1 MTPRIKVIIEKTNT
15 GYSAYAPDEQGI
27 AMTTA
32 GKTFEEIKENFLEV
46 VEMSV
51 EYYQEKQQ
59 WEDAERLQNA
69 KLDFYIDVEQF
80 FEYFYMINKT
90 AFARF
95 IGLNESQMRKWSKGI
110 VPISDKKALQIQKG
124 LHNLADDLKA
134 VHFV

>member
-1 MTPRIKVIIEKTNT
+1 MTPRIKVIIEKTST
-15 GYSAYAPDEQGI
+15 GYSAYAPDEKDV

-51 EYYQEKQQ
+51 EYYEEKQKLA
-59 WEDAERLQNA
+59 DAERLRNA
-69 KLDFYIDVEQF
+69 QLDYYIDVEQF

-95 IGLNESQMRKWSKGI
+95 IGVNESQMRKWSKGL
-110 VPISDKKALQIQKG
+110 VPLSDKKAVQIQKG

>member
-80 FEYFYMINKT
+80 FEYFPHLKYFWHKS
-90 AFARF
+90 
-95 IGLNESQMRKWSKGI
+95 LNHFYCHFF
-110 VPISDKKALQIQKG
+110 LQNF
-124 LHNLADDLKA
+124 L
-134 VHFV
+134 

>member
-1 MTPRIKVIIEKTNT
+1 
-15 GYSAYAPDEQGI
+15 
-27 AMTTA
+27 MTTA

-95 IGLNESQMRKWSKGI
+95 IGINESQMRKWSKGI